1 MATRKKSVPPP
12 FDAQSFAK
20 TYEEEAMRILSD
32 NLHHEDGMVQ
42 NDAAH
47 RMVQIANEWVT
58 VQ

>member
-1 MATRKKSVPPP
+1 MSRKKPEA
-12 FDAQSFAK
+12 FDAQTFAK
-20 TYEEEAMRILSD
+20 TYEEEAMKILAE